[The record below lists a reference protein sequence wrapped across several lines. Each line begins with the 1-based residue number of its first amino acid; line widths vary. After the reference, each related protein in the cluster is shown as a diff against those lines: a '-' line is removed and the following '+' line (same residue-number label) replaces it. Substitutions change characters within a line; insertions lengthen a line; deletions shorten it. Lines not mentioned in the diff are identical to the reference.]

1 MQFFENEIIEYAEF
15 AWSTLD
21 LKLTPSSE
29 QFDENS
35 ANAITS
41 NIQISGQ
48 WQGIVA
54 LKIQHSLAQQ
64 LAVKMFSIE
73 KEEITEEEIN
83 DAVSEMTNIIGG
95 NLKSIL
101 PQPNKLS
108 LPMVDLK
115 GTDLYFPFTEQ
126 RSKVVFD
133 CEGKKFVV
141 SIHQITDK
149 NLQDQP
155 SEEETSPAS

>member
-1 MQFFENEIIEYAEF
+1 MQFFETEIIEYVEF

-29 QFDENS
+29 QFDEHS
-35 ANAITS
+35 ANAITT

-54 LKIQHSLAQQ
+54 LKIEHALAQQ

-73 KEEITEEEIN
+73 KEEVTDEEIN
-83 DAVSEMTNIIGG
+83 DAASEMTNIIGG

-115 GTDLYFPFTEQ
+115 GTDLYFPFAEQ
-126 RSKVVFD
+126 RSKIVFD
-133 CEGKKFVV
+133 CAGKKFMV
-141 SIHQITDK
+141 SIHQVTDK
-149 NLQDQP
+149 NLQNQS
-155 SEEETSPAS
+155 SEAETSPSS